1 MLYMKKKKIFALMAA
16 ALSLAACSTN
26 DVADITHD
34 DADNVVNVAS
44 VTRSGEG
51 ASTTSPM
58 TAPFHLINITQA
70 TKRNVN
76 FEADFT
82 FNNNTNQYAQTG
94 DSKVV
99 WYNVKDADGNE
110 IPNEFK
116 AFSPIKTDK
125 NNASLETFNL
135 PTDQSSATLLQSADW
150 MTGKPDPNPI
160 KKSAAPSGLALNFS
174 HNYSKLCFN
183 VVPQEDITESALS
196 SADIKVLG
204 SIKPY
209 YNSTSTSKTIE
220 AIVEPKDYTTND
232 EIIQISLSNGGE
244 SYALNFL
251 QATTFEAGKQYNY
264 SLKLGH
270 NAITI
275 SSVSVTDWTQASVV
289 TGKENEAWN
298 GSNALKLTFSGDLSG
313 ATLVLTYHYTEPQ
326 TSNNVKTRTP
336 DASISQKILSN
347 CIKIS
352 SPNNAEGIEVVIRSE
367 KNSSIA
373 EIPLN
378 NDANIVL
385 LSSKGINK
393 NGTTNF
399 FSDSGEP
406 VPGYLTIG
414 VTGENANDI
423 KLDVSGD
430 LRSLVD
436 ASDPKNADTS
446 EAKFTNLFKD
456 CKQLKSFK
464 KIQLNGMAEN
474 CCEGMFENS
483 GLEQSPILPDQTS
496 QNCYINMFK
505 NCSALK
511 QVELPAAGLS
521 PGCYNGV
528 LSGCVNLEY
537 LKLGVTKE
545 NLKTLNDKENPP
557 FGNFLG
563 QNDDKQES
571 TDDNATYNSLTAG
584 SNTTQRTLVVNVGV
598 DINELGLP
606 PLWKDTDEG
615 TNVLFLD

>member
-1 MLYMKKKKIFALMAA
+1 MKRNKIYAWMAVA
-16 ALSLAACSTN
+16 MTFAACSTN
-26 DVADITHD
+26 DIADITAN
-34 DADNVVNVAS
+34 DADNVVNIAS
-44 VTRSGEG
+44 VTRSGETG
-51 ASTTSPM
+51 NTTAQQM
-58 TAPFHLINITQA
+58 TAPFHLVNVTQMA
-70 TKRNVN
+70 K
-76 FEADFT
+76 FDMKYEADYT
-82 FNNNTNQYAQTG
+82 FDNNTYSVNG
-94 DSKVV
+94 LVV
-99 WYNVKDADGNE
+99 WCNSYD
-110 IPNEFK
+110 NEFK
-116 AFSPIKTDK
+116 AFSPLHTSA
-125 NNASLETFNL
+125 NNASFTTFTI
-135 PTDQSSATLLQSADW
+135 PTDQSTADKLAAADW
-150 MTGKPDPNPI
+150 MTATTKE
-160 KKSAAPSGLALNFS
+160 KKGNNNGAISLNFEHQLS
-174 HNYSKLCFN
+174 NIVITIS
-183 VVPQEDITESALS
+183 EDAKSDLASLS
-196 SADIKVLG
+196 DIKVLG
-204 SIKPY
+204 TITPY
-209 YNSTSTSKTIE
+209 YNSTTKTIQ
-220 AIVEPKDYTTND
+220 AIVEPATTVPNTSLLTFKDAA
-232 EIIQISLSNGGE
+232 GE
-244 SYALNFL
+244 SYTIPFPSSITSLDK
-251 QATTFEAGKQYNY
+251 GKQYNFTL
-264 SLKLGH
+264 SGGH
-270 NAITI
+270 NTLTI
-275 SSVSVTDWTQASVV
+275 SSVSVTDWTQASVA

-298 GSNALKLTFSGDLSG
+298 GSNALKLTFSGNLTG
-313 ATLVLTYHYTEPQ
+313 AKLVLTYHYTEPQ
-326 TSNNVKTRTP
+326 TSNNAKTRTP

-399 FSDSGEP
+399 TFSDSGEP

-414 VTGENANDI
+414 VTGENANNI
-423 KLDVSGD
+423 GLDVSGD
-430 LRSLVD
+430 LSSLVD

-511 QVELPAAGLS
+511 QVALPAAGLS

>member
-1 MLYMKKKKIFALMAA
+1 MKKKKIFALMAA

-26 DVADITHD
+26 DIADITHD

-82 FNNNTNQYAQTG
+82 YDNNTNQYAQTG

-110 IPNEFK
+110 IPDEFK

-160 KKSAAPSGLALNFS
+160 KKSAASSGLALKFS
-174 HNYSKLCFN
+174 HNYAKLCFAID
-183 VVPQEDITESALS
+183 PQEDITESDLS
-196 SADIKVLG
+196 GADIKVLG
-204 SIKPY
+204 SITPY

-251 QATTFEAGKQYNY
+251 QPITFEAGKQYNY

-275 SSVSVTDWTQASVV
+275 SSVSVTDWTQASVA

-298 GSNALKLTFSGDLSG
+298 GSNALKLTFSGNLTG
-313 ATLVLTYHYTEPQ
+313 AKLVLTYHYTEPQ
-326 TSNNVKTRTP
+326 TSNNAKTRTP

-347 CIKIS
+347 LEIRT
-352 SPNNAEGIEVVIRSE
+352 PNNAEGIEVEIRSE

-385 LSSKGINK
+385 LSSKGINT

-399 FSDSGEP
+399 TFSDNENP

-414 VTGENANDI
+414 VTGNNANGI
-423 KLDVSGD
+423 GLDVSGD

-456 CKQLKSFK
+456 CKQLKSFE

-474 CCEGMFENS
+474 CCEAMFENS
-483 GLEQSPILPDQTS
+483 GLEQSPILPDATS
-496 QNCYINMFK
+496 QNCYKDMFK

-528 LSGCVNLEY
+528 LSGCVKLEY
-537 LKLGVTKE
+537 LKLGVINE
-545 NLKTLNDKENPP
+545 SLHSLNDKENPP
-557 FGNFLG
+557 FENLVG
-563 QNDDKQES
+563 QDDKQEI
-571 TDDNATYNSLTAG
+571 TDDDGTTSNSPIAG
-584 SNTTQRTLVVNVGV
+584 SNTTQRTLVVKEGV

-606 PLWKDTDEG
+606 PLWTDSDQG
-615 TNVLFLD
+615 ANVMFAD

>member
-1 MLYMKKKKIFALMAA
+1 MKKKKIFALMAA
-16 ALSLAACSTN
+16 ALSLTACSTN
-26 DVADITHD
+26 DIADITAN
-34 DADNVVNVAS
+34 DADNIVNIAS
-44 VTRSGEG
+44 VTRSGETG
-51 ASTTSPM
+51 NTTAQQM

-209 YNSTSTSKTIE
+209 YNSTFKTIE

-251 QATTFEAGKQYNY
+251 QPITFEAGKQYNY

-275 SSVSVTDWTQASVV
+275 SSVSVRDWTQASVA
-289 TGKENEAWN
+289 TGTENEAWN
-298 GSNALKLTFSGDLSG
+298 GSNALKLTFSGNLTG
-313 ATLVLTYHYTEPQ
+313 AKLVLTYHYTEPQ

-336 DASISQKILSN
+336 DAFISQKILSN
-347 CIKIS
+347 CIEIRTPKDV
-352 SPNNAEGIEVVIRSE
+352 GIEVVIKSE

-385 LSSKGINK
+385 LSAKGGINK

-399 FSDSGEP
+399 TFPDNENP
-406 VPGYLTIG
+406 VPGYLTIA
-414 VTGENANDI
+414 VTSENANDI
-423 KLDVSGD
+423 GLDVSGD
-430 LRSLVD
+430 LRSLVN

-446 EAKFTNLFKD
+446 KAKFTNLFKD
-456 CKQLKSFK
+456 CKQLKSFE
-464 KIQLNGMAEN
+464 KIQLNQMADS
-474 CCEGMFENS
+474 CCEAMFENS
-483 GLEQSPILPDQTS
+483 GLEQSPILPDTTS
-496 QNCYINMFK
+496 VNCYKNMFK
-505 NCSALK
+505 NCIDLK
-511 QVELPAAGLS
+511 QVALPAAGLS

-545 NLKTLNDKENPP
+545 NLDSLNDKENPP
-557 FGNFLG
+557 FGNLMG
-563 QNDDKQES
+563 QDDKQEIRN
-571 TDDNATYNSLTAG
+571 DDGSITVIDPTAG
-584 SNTTQRTLVVNVGV
+584 SQVDQRTLVIKEGV
-598 DINELGLP
+598 DTSKLDLPFLWVDMSLGA
-606 PLWKDTDEG
+606 
-615 TNVLFLD
+615 NVLLE